1 MTAQIRAISCY
12 TPERT
17 LDNDELIARFSGWT
31 AEKMERKL
39 GIVSRPIAAPGET
52 ATDMAV
58 EAGKRLL
65 DSGVIPAEKIDFLL
79 FCTQS
84 PDYFLP
90 TSACL
95 IQNRLGL
102 SKKCGA
108 TDINL
113 GCSGY
118 IYGLALVKGLIE
130 AGLAK
135 NVLLLTSETYSKY
148 INEDDRAS
156 RPLFGDAAT
165 ATLVTDSE
173 STEPQIGP
181 FEFGTDGGGAELL
194 IVPGGGHRL
203 PADASTR
210 KVELDLR
217 GNYRSKEQLWMSG
230 PGIFNFAVDEVPPLV
245 ESLQNKCQTA
255 GLGIDT
261 YIFHQANR
269 YMLDR
274 LRELCGL
281 ENERYY
287 SDMLYRGNTVSSSVP
302 LAILDAIEDGFLLP
316 GESAL
321 LVGFGVGLSWGACRV
336 RVPDDFTPIYE
347 EK

>member
-1 MTAQIRAISCY
+1 MNAQIRAISCY
-12 TPERT
+12 TPSRS
-17 LDNDELIARFSGWT
+17 LGNDELIARFSGWT
-31 AEKMERKL
+31 ADKMERKL
-39 GIVSRPIAAPGET
+39 GIVSRPIAAAGET

-65 DSGVIPAEKIDFLL
+65 ESGVIPVENIDFLV

-95 IQNRLGL
+95 IQHRLGL

-130 AGLAK
+130 AGLAR
-135 NVLLLTSETYSKY
+135 NVLFLTSETYSKY
-148 INEDDRAS
+148 INENDRAS

-165 ATLVTDSE
+165 ATLVSSSDADR
-173 STEPQIGP
+173 PQLGP
-181 FEFGTDGGGAELL
+181 FEFGTDGGGAEML
-194 IVPGGGHRL
+194 IVPAGAQRM
-203 PADASTR
+203 PADETTKR
-210 KVELDLR
+210 VEPDMR
-217 GNYRSKEQLWMSG
+217 GNFRSKEQLLMSG

-245 ESLQNKCQTA
+245 ESLQNRCQA
-255 GLGIDT
+255 DSLEIDT

-274 LRELCGL
+274 LQELCRL
-281 ENERYY
+281 ENERYFCN
-287 SDMLYRGNTVSSSVP
+287 MLYRGNTVSSSIP
-302 LAILDAIEDGFLLP
+302 LAILDAFEDGFIKP
-316 GESAL
+316 SESSL

-336 RVPDDFTPIYE
+336 QIPADFKPIYE
-347 EK
+347 DQ